1 MSWAPLPGA
10 HRIQLINTTSVAP
23 HNSLIL
29 RGNFGSWHPAAKRPE
44 SYMKGY
50 FDSGPVRAS
59 TAEMT
64 SNNSSSMELWRNR

>member
-1 MSWAPLPGA
+1 MRGAPLCGVA
-10 HRIQLINTTSVAP
+10 TSPAAS

-29 RGNFGSWHPAAKRPE
+29 RGNFYSCHLAAERPE

-50 FDSGPVRAS
+50 FGNGPVRAS